1 MGPDESGMAESAFVR
16 SWKAK
21 NVVQPIPHLLC
32 SSENHDIEVRG
43 PVDKSRGGRPG
54 TLYLGSAYDI
64 VIVGV
69 LCVSAGRVQVVFA
82 E

>member
-32 SSENHDIEVRG
+32 APEHHDVEVRG

-54 TLYLGSAYDI
+54 ALYLGSADD
-64 VIVGV
+64 VVVVGV
-69 LCVSAGRVQVVFA
+69 LGVNAGGV
-82 E
+82 